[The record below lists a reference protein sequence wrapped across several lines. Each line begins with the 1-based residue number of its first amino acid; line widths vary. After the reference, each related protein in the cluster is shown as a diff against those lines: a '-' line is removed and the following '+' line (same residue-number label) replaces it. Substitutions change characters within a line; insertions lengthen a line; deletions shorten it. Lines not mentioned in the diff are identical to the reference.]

1 MIWWY
6 IIYDIIVYI
15 YGIRYD
21 IWWYIYIWYN
31 GINHLSTGAGFLPST
46 VYNGYIMIDIMLIQ
60 WYSRGFWGSTW
71 GFTHPMVIGMGLVLM
86 LRQVRNS
93 WRSGV
98 SCCHA
103 VSSSNQELGQLR
115 LAMNQNDWIKWSS
128 HWNSW
133 HMNVH
138 PKVNIQNNHRTYRSW
153 TKSMSCPQNSSP
165 GFLWSLRNPIIVP
178 VVVPYVKPPSSS
190 CLVPYVWRILP
201 AVFHGFEPIFHG

>member
-1 MIWWY
+1 M
-6 IIYDIIVYI
+6 VLS
-15 YGIRYD
+15 GILRFHLG
-21 IWWYIYIWYN
+21 IHPPN
-31 GINHLSTGAGFLPST
+31 GH
-46 VYNGYIMIDIMLIQ
+46 
-60 WYSRGFWGSTW
+60 
-71 GFTHPMVIGMGLVLM
+71 
-86 LRQVRNS
+86 
-93 WRSGV
+93 RSGSGFDV
-98 SCCHA
+98 ASGAKQLEVGCFVLPCCKQLQSRVRA
-103 VSSSNQELGQLR
+103 VKVGDES
-115 LAMNQNDWIKWSS
+115 NDWIKWSS